1 MVRRFIPLI
10 VLLVIVAL
18 AAWRL
23 AVPGEGRVRSQLV
36 GQSVP
41 AFALDPVFEGRPGL
55 SGDTLAGP
63 RMVNLFGSWCIPCIA
78 EAPMLET
85 LSREGVV
92 IDAVAVRDTPDGV
105 RAFLDR
111 HGDPF
116 QAIGADPDSSAM
128 IAFGASGV
136 PESFIIDRDGRIAY
150 HHQGPIGAD
159 DIDTIMA
166 AWEAV
171 Q

>member
-1 MVRRFIPLI
+1 MVKRFLPLI
-10 VLLVIVAL
+10 VLAAIVVL

-23 AVPGEGRVRSQLV
+23 AVPGEERVRSQLV
-36 GQSVP
+36 GQPVP
-41 AFALDPVFEGRPGL
+41 EFALDPLFEGRPGL
-55 SGDTLAGP
+55 SGAGIEGP

-85 LSREGVV
+85 LAREGVA
-92 IDAVAVRDTPDGV
+92 IDAIAVRDTPEAV
-105 RAFLDR
+105 RDFLAE

-116 QAIGADPDSSAM
+116 GAIGSDPDSAAM

-136 PESFIIDRDGRIAY
+136 PESFIVDRDGRIAY

-159 DIDTIMA
+159 DIDTLLA
-166 AWEAV
+166 EWGKV
-171 Q
+171 R

>member
-1 MVRRFIPLI
+1 MVKRFLPLI
-10 VLLVIVAL
+10 VLAAIVVL

-23 AVPGEGRVRSQLV
+23 AVPGEERVRSQLV
-36 GQSVP
+36 GQPVP
-41 AFALDPVFEGRPGL
+41 EFALDPLFEGRPGL
-55 SGDTLAGP
+55 SSAGIEGP

-85 LSREGVV
+85 LAREGVA
-92 IDAVAVRDTPDGV
+92 IDAIAVRDTPEAV
-105 RAFLDR
+105 RDFLAE

-116 QAIGADPDSSAM
+116 GAIGSDPDSAAM

-136 PESFIIDRDGRIAY
+136 PESFIVDRDGRIAY

-159 DIDTIMA
+159 DIDTLLA
-166 AWEAV
+166 EWGKV
-171 Q
+171 R